1 MSHDYNTRTKKQDDE
16 NNTLIAKV
24 NLETKLSDGFSSLK
38 VEVINFKDMI
48 IKINLQKEN
57 AKLRS
62 RVEDLETK
70 LNT

>member
-1 MSHDYNTRTKKQDDE
+1 MSHDYNTRTKKQEEE
-16 NNTLIAKV
+16 NNTSVAIV
-24 NLETKLSDGFSSLK
+24 NLETKLLDGFSSFK
-38 VEVINFKDMI
+38 VKVINFKDMI
-48 IKINLQKEN
+48 IKINLHKGN